1 MSGYRPWPH
10 LSFHDPCH
18 MPSCDQGRE
27 CTHEQIWPTSM
38 KIMTWMFD
46 SQSTNMRKRLRRKTN
61 LACFF
66 FFFLTRGWRFQ
77 NLKSVKMDFK
87 RLLLHAVQHPRCFEH
102 DGRLSIDILMLK
114 WLLPATVERL
124 ARPARV
130 EVGWRQTQTQ
140 IWPQRHRIVLEC
152 DKSDLFSLLL

>member
-1 MSGYRPWPH
+1 MTPLELSRPLSHAIMWPG
-10 LSFHDPCH
+10 
-18 MPSCDQGRE
+18 QGVY
-27 CTHEQIWPTSM
+27 
-38 KIMTWMFD
+38 TW
-46 SQSTNMRKRLRRKTN
+46 TNMTHFHENYDLNVWQSKYKYEKTAATEN
-61 LACFF
+61 KFGMFF